1 MQWMRIV
8 IDGGVLS
15 ALAALIVLLSL
26 RVNPRIWLNDFPP
39 DIRRAVPP
47 KTDAEKRQSLRWG
60 LPLFAVLLGGPLVS
74 CLLLERQVPA
84 PASFLLLFVHAYVVA
99 FLFNLVDLLI
109 IDWLIIC
116 AFTPRWLV
124 VAGTEGMAGYSDY
137 RHHFRGFLVGCI
149 ASAVF
154 ALPAAALA
162 YFT

>member
-39 DIRRAVPP
+39 DIRSAVPP